1 MRPPICCI
9 CDKKLDYPN
18 DGGLI
23 YFKKRASDIE
33 WGNMMEREGMVG
45 HPPFAEWFC
54 GDHYKKAFE
63 LKDLTIDKAMKHL
76 QP

>member
-1 MRPPICCI
+1 MRPPICSI
-9 CDKKLDYPN
+9 CDKRLDSPE

-23 YFKKRASDIE
+23 YFKKRASDRE
-33 WGNMMEREGMVG
+33 WEERMEKEGMVG

-63 LKDLTIDKAMKHL
+63 LKDLTIDNAMKQL
-76 QP
+76 QL